1 MTLPPNLFKPGTG
14 AHPPHLAGRD
24 GEIRAMAPTEAAIE
38 AKAAPAA
45 DVILHGPRGNGK
57 TVLLDVIG
65 DRLEQVGAQVVRA
78 TAHEE
83 LASWRALANALVP
96 DDGWRGALRRLSERA
111 GGAAPSRLSPFG
123 VRLDL
128 DLNQADG
135 PSARQMLASRS
146 AEGPFALLV
155 DEAHALSPEVGARLL
170 DASQSI
176 RRMGAPFLLILA
188 GTPGIQQALRGMG
201 TTFWEQSLR
210 MPVGRLKPGEDRDA
224 LMKPLEDSGCSA
236 DADPLARLLD
246 AANLYPYFVQEVGA
260 ATVTALNARGAK
272 HIDTAVADQ
281 ALAAFSSVR
290 TAFYDSR
297 VDELDDAGLLPYAAA
312 LAQLFA
318 GEESR
323 APRAEVSDTLAACC
337 ARRGDG
343 LDARQVRRELVAR
356 GVVWARDGGYEP
368 GIPSL
373 LTHLAECAA

>member
-1 MTLPPNLFKPGTG
+1 MILPPNLFKPGAG
-14 AHPPHLAGRD
+14 SHPPHLAGRD

-38 AKAAPAA
+38 AKATPAA
-45 DVILHGPRGNGK
+45 DVILHGPQGNGK

-65 DRLEQVGAQVVRA
+65 DRLEQAGAQVVRA

-111 GGAAPSRLSPFG
+111 GGVAPSRLSLFG

-128 DLNQADG
+128 DLDQADG

-146 AEGPFALLV
+146 AETPFALLV

-201 TTFWEQSLR
+201 TTFWERSLR
-210 MPVGRLKPGEDRDA
+210 MPVGCLKPGEDRDA

-236 DADPLARLLD
+236 DADALARLLD

-272 HIDTAVADQ
+272 HIDAAVADQ
-281 ALAAFSSVR
+281 ALAAFSSVK

-323 APRAEVSDTLAACC
+323 APRAAVSDTLAACC
-337 ARRGDG
+337 ERREDG

>member
-1 MTLPPNLFKPGTG
+1 MTLPPNLFKPGAG
-14 AHPPHLAGRD
+14 AHPPYLAGRD
-24 GEIRAMAPTEAAIE
+24 GEIQAMAPTEAAIE
-38 AKAAPAA
+38 AGAAPAA

-111 GGAAPSRLSPFG
+111 GGAAPGRLTLFG

-128 DLNQADG
+128 NPTRADG

-155 DEAHALSPEVGARLL
+155 DEAHALSPEVGGRLL
-170 DASQSI
+170 DASQGI

-201 TTFWEQSLR
+201 ATFWERSLR

-236 DADPLARLLD
+236 DADALARLLD

-260 ATVTALNARGAK
+260 ATVAALNARGAK
-272 HIDTAVADQ
+272 HVDTAVADR
-281 ALAAFSSVR
+281 ALAAFSSVK

-312 LAQLFA
+312 LAPLFA
-318 GEESR
+318 GEECR
-323 APRAEVSDTLAACC
+323 APRAEVSGVLAACC
-337 ARRGDG
+337 ERRGDG
-343 LDARQVRRELVAR
+343 LDDRQVRRELVAR
-356 GVVWARDGGYEP
+356 GVVWARNGHYEP